1 MNKSALIDT
10 LSQWI
15 NKRPGLDPRDYIRD
29 WKDRDGRAAYRSES
43 RSITKDLN
51 HAREMLS

>member
-10 LSQWI
+10 LYQWI

-29 WKDRDGRAAYRSES
+29 WNDHDGRAAYRSEF
-43 RSITKDLN
+43 
-51 HAREMLS
+51 